1 MTLTQNVL
9 DMEFIPNIYSCIIRL
24 GMHLYIYVDTLSLAL
39 ALAPSC
45 ATLMGYVHITPK
57 SPEDVS
63 ESTGF
68 FPFFVEMGSTSMQLK
83 TQKRWGPKNEPAE
96 ISRKD
101 WMPKR
106 IINPLA
112 GSQQPNLRVPI
123 LMETKGNS
131 KKKTWNKKKTC
142 NSWNLS
148 ILSLNFWQAVSFF
161 FGTSR
166 WKSGSQTAAAKRMI
180 MASPTVSVS
189 LAVSS
194 HWRPSCFVWKLCI
207 KGL

>member
-1 MTLTQNVL
+1 MYIICNHIYICIYICSYDSIHCRCIMTLTQNVL

-131 KKKTWNKKKTC
+131 KKKT
-142 NSWNLS
+142 
-148 ILSLNFWQAVSFF
+148 
-161 FGTSR
+161 
-166 WKSGSQTAAAKRMI
+166 
-180 MASPTVSVS
+180 
-189 LAVSS
+189 
-194 HWRPSCFVWKLCI
+194 
-207 KGL
+207 